1 MKTNDERVAGPAVSL
16 CHRYKLDLIAVY
28 AEGKVDAGARSFLV
42 AHVRDRTGQQL
53 VLKRTTPERGPSEIA
68 ALRAWGESGRASR
81 LVAVL
86 EEPDLYLAEW
96 LQGLSMAQLP
106 DQEPL
111 DATAVGRML
120 RGLHNIA
127 PPPGLPPVRD
137 RFVLPIQESWS
148 LLSPVMRSLG
158 QNINT
163 RLFAYQPPRAVLLH
177 GDLVPLNVLLTP
189 DGPKVIDPV
198 GQQGLPAWDLAQL
211 TVAVAGRN
219 NRRILPTLL
228 DGYDAVPPLLADAV
242 AWMIL
247 FFLQKNLAEHR
258 PAFVAHLRPVAD
270 QLVGSGDAET
280 FLRRFL
286 HSDS

>member
-1 MKTNDERVAGPAVSL
+1 MNSNDERVAGPVVSL

-28 AEGKVDAGARSFLV
+28 AESETNAGARSFLV
-42 AHVRDRTGQQL
+42 AQVRDRTGRQL
-53 VLKRTTPERGPSEIA
+53 VLKRTTPERGLSEIA
-68 ALRAWGESGRASR
+68 ALRRWSESGLASR

-86 EEPDLYLAEW
+86 EEPDLYLTEW
-96 LQGLSMAQLP
+96 LQGPSIAQLP

-120 RGLHNIA
+120 RGLHSVA
-127 PPPGLPPVRD
+127 PPPELPPVRD
-137 RFVLPIQESWS
+137 LFVLPIQEGWS
-148 LLSPVMRSLG
+148 LLSPAMRSLG
-158 QNINT
+158 QNITT
-163 RLFAYQPPRAVLLH
+163 RLFAYQPPRVVLLH

-189 DGPKVIDPV
+189 DGPKVIDPF

-211 TVAVAGRN
+211 AVAVAGRS
-219 NRRILPTLL
+219 NRRILPALL

-258 PAFVAHLRPVAD
+258 PAFVAHLRPLAE

-286 HSDS
+286 HGDS